1 MVKSL
6 KERLA
11 EKRDLERRNGPV
23 TAVATTTSRP
33 EHPPCLTC
41 KQPAID
47 PPYCDACRAL
57 RYQMTATRPKPDPK
71 EEKKPVTTSTATNQ
85 KPSIDPARIK
95 EIRLKHGMTQSAL
108 GARLN
113 VSNPTISLW
122 ETGKTTPSVPFV
134 RQLLELETME
144 PMPEPAPAPA
154 PYPIPDPAETRAQLA
169 EYRAKKVAEAA
180 ATLPTPEPESSAVF
194 DADARRMAEA
204 QNLTVDD
211 ADDTQVE
218 AHAIDREV
226 QDARNIEHEVFY
238 KRALRA
244 EARADALEARL
255 DEAAKPKQV
264 TTADGWGLARKFHQS
279 ADPQLRDNLDAFRL
293 LVRTF
298 GIDTADQVVDLLRG

>member
-1 MVKSL
+1 
-6 KERLA
+6 
-11 EKRDLERRNGPV
+11 
-23 TAVATTTSRP
+23 
-33 EHPPCLTC
+33 
-41 KQPAID
+41 
-47 PPYCDACRAL
+47 
-57 RYQMTATRPKPDPK
+57 MTATRPKPDPK

-134 RQLLELETME
+134 RQLLELEAME
-144 PMPEPAPAPA
+144 PIPVPEPVPA

-169 EYRAKKVAEAA
+169 EYRAKKAAEAA
-180 ATLPTPEPESSAVF
+180 ATLPTPEPESPAVF
-194 DADARRMAEA
+194 DADARRLAEA
-204 QNLTVDD
+204 QNLTDEEPEPVILPDFPGNVALMPD
-211 ADDTQVE
+211 WVQPEDKSQVCE
-218 AHAIDREV
+218 D
-226 QDARNIEHEVFY
+226 FY

-244 EARADALEARL
+244 EDRADALQARL
-255 DEAAKPKQV
+255 DEVEFDRAFPV
-264 TTADGWGLARKFHQS
+264 RVLS
-279 ADPQLRDNLDAFRL
+279 PEIRDNLDAFRL